1 MINPKN
7 NFILCV
13 FILYSSAFFSQIS
26 EGGIPYSFKNNIEPV
41 ISEFNID
48 QPSLAEI
55 QSEINNNEDDYLVGI
70 IKDVQLSLTKNGTW
84 IFHSDGSKS
93 CFLKIRSKSAI
104 GISLFFENF
113 IIPKGAE
120 LFVYN
125 ENKKHII
132 GKFSS
137 ITNLNNSLTHTQIVE
152 GEVSIIEYYQPQ
164 NSSGN
169 LDITLNKIGYMFR
182 GFEDYLKPFKN
193 SSNKPIVLRADPCQ
207 IDVAC
212 SPENIGWSEP
222 IDAVVLF
229 TYVESPNIYQ
239 CSGSVI
245 NNTAD
250 DCTPYILTAWHCGD
264 NQANQNL
271 SGYTW
276 YWNYQKSSCQPN
288 TNGSNPSKGNQTM
301 INGVVRASS
310 GSGTLNNPPSS
321 NQEAGSDFALV
332 ELNSI
337 IPTSYNTFYAG
348 WDRSTNSI
356 SSGVSIHH
364 PSGSAKKIS
373 TFNSSPTSTSFNGG
387 AANAHWNVSWSSTS
401 NGHGVTEG
409 GSSGASLFNQN
420 KKIIGQL
427 SGGSS
432 FCSSPNSPDQF
443 GKFSTSWS
451 SNGSSPGA
459 KLKPWLD
466 PLNLNVNSLDGT
478 YAPCSGTVLE
488 CEIAFWNS
496 QTQIETDTIN
506 NGESIDFFG
515 GSNLTTANYNWNFD
529 KTGLGGV
536 SVPNSTDQ
544 SPSGVI
550 FNSSGLF
557 QVQLTVTNNQETCLV
572 DTVIK
577 VLPLT
582 TNIEVNDITKKLI
595 YPNPNNG
602 TFNLNISKEII
613 KNIGTGFIYN
623 SIGEVIQKIN
633 FNSLKLSDNLT
644 VNIKGGIPGV
654 YYLKFENNP
663 VFNYK
668 IILID

>member
-1 MINPKN
+1 MTI
-7 NFILCV
+7 
-13 FILYSSAFFSQIS
+13 
-26 EGGIPYSFKNNIEPV
+26 
-41 ISEFNID
+41 
-48 QPSLAEI
+48 
-55 QSEINNNEDDYLVGI
+55 
-70 IKDVQLSLTKNGTW
+70 
-84 IFHSDGSKS
+84 
-93 CFLKIRSKSAI
+93 
-104 GISLFFENF
+104 
-113 IIPKGAE
+113 
-120 LFVYN
+120 
-125 ENKKHII
+125 
-132 GKFSS
+132 
-137 ITNLNNSLTHTQIVE
+137 
-152 GEVSIIEYYQPQ
+152 
-164 NSSGN
+164 
-169 LDITLNKIGYMFR
+169 
-182 GFEDYLKPFKN
+182 
-193 SSNKPIVLRADPCQ
+193 
-207 IDVAC
+207 
-212 SPENIGWSEP
+212 
-222 IDAVVLF
+222 
-229 TYVESPNIYQ
+229 
-239 CSGSVI
+239 
-245 NNTAD
+245 
-250 DCTPYILTAWHCGD
+250 
-264 NQANQNL
+264 
-271 SGYTW
+271 
-276 YWNYQKSSCQPN
+276 
-288 TNGSNPSKGNQTM
+288 
-301 INGVVRASS
+301 
-310 GSGTLNNPPSS
+310 
-321 NQEAGSDFALV
+321 
-332 ELNSI
+332 
-337 IPTSYNTFYAG
+337 
-348 WDRSTNSI
+348 
-356 SSGVSIHH
+356 
-364 PSGSAKKIS
+364 
-373 TFNSSPTSTSFNGG
+373 
-387 AANAHWNVSWSSTS
+387 ANAHWNVTWSSTS
-401 NGHGVTEG
+401 NGHGVTEA

-496 QTQIETDTIN
+496 QTQALTDTIN

-536 SVPNSTDQ
+536 SVPNSTNQ

-644 VNIKGGIPGV
+644 VNIKGGNPGV

>member
-1 MINPKN
+1 MKN
-7 NFILCV
+7 LKINFILCV
-13 FILYSSAFFSQIS
+13 FLLCTGTFFTQIS
-26 EGGIPYSFKNNIEPV
+26 EDGLPYSFKYDINPIISEYNIEP
-41 ISEFNID
+41 
-48 QPSLAEI
+48 PSTSEI
-55 QSEINNNEDDYLVGI
+55 QAEINNNDNDYLVGI
-70 IKDVQLSLTKNGTW
+70 IKNVQLSLTKNGTW
-84 IFHSDGSKS
+84 ISHSDGSKS
-93 CFLKIRSKSAI
+93 CFLKIRSESAI

-113 IIPKGAE
+113 TIPKGAE
-120 LFVYN
+120 LFIYN
-125 ENKKHII
+125 ENKKHVI
-132 GKFSS
+132 GKFNSTTNS
-137 ITNLNNSLTHTQIVE
+137 INPLTHTQIVE
-152 GEVSIIEYYQPQ
+152 GEMSIIEYFQPQ
-164 NSSGN
+164 NSSGD

-222 IDAVVLF
+222 IDAVVHF
-229 TYVESPNIYQ
+229 TYRQSNFIFS

-245 NNTAD
+245 NNTAN

-264 NQANQNL
+264 PHANQNL

-276 YWNYQKSSCQPN
+276 YWNYQKTSCQPN
-288 TNGSNPSKGNQTM
+288 ANTSNPVKGNKTM
-301 INGVVRASS
+301 LNGVVKASS
-310 GSGTLNNPPSS
+310 GSGTLNNPPSI

-332 ELNSI
+332 ELNSA

-348 WDRSTNSI
+348 WDRSTSSI
-356 SSGVSIHH
+356 SNGVSIHH

-401 NGHGVTEG
+401 NGHGVTES
-409 GSSGASLFNQN
+409 GSSGASLFNQD

-451 SNGSSPGA
+451 SNGSGDSA

-466 PLNLNVNSLDGT
+466 PLNLNISSLDGT
-478 YAPCSGTVLE
+478 YAPCSGTVPE

-496 QTQIETDTIN
+496 QTQVFSDTIN
-506 NGESIDFFG
+506 KGESIDFFSL
-515 GSNLTTANYNWNFD
+515 SNLTAPSYDWNFD

-536 SVPNSTDQ
+536 SAPNSTDQ
-544 SPSGVI
+544 NPSGVI
-550 FNSSGLF
+550 FNNSGLF
-557 QVQLTVTNNQETCLV
+557 QVQLTVTNSQETCLV

-582 TNIEVNDITKKLI
+582 TNIEVSDITKKLI

-602 TFNLNISKEII
+602 TFNLNMSKESI
-613 KNIGTGFIYN
+613 KNLGTGFIYN
-623 SIGEVIQKIN
+623 SIGKVIQKIN

-644 VNIKGGIPGV
+644 INIKGGNPGI
-654 YYLKFENNP
+654 YYLKFENRP